1 VWQNIDGGKIYL
13 TNKRLI
19 FMGKKGNKTIAIN
32 KSLDI
37 EPFKNGVFIQ
47 KESGKGP
54 FLEFSDNV
62 DIFSMI
68 LVRLMNVQ

>member
-1 VWQNIDGGKIYL
+1 
-13 TNKRLI
+13 
-19 FMGKKGNKTIAIN
+19 MGKKGNKTIAIN

-68 LVRLMNVQ
+68 LVRLTNEQ